1 LALEIDFELISA
13 TEPSE
18 PFCVVDEAA
27 GTMNVR
33 GQLLTA
39 RLVHLGTDDVV
50 CEVKTTRAK
59 ERAVRMNTGDSR
71 DKEMRP
77 EVGVTKIEP
86 VGGANL
92 DGDLE
97 RMLRREIESAL
108 LPCYQR
114 AICRNGRRQGAL
126 TMRVEIGA
134 DGVLSAPT
142 VTVDALDSEL
152 ISGCAM
158 TTIAD
163 LTVPVEAAIPEFGVV
178 VIFRII
184 EGTEGAPT
192 SGWLPGVRA
201 VGGSAIQG
209 LEGSLR

>member
-1 LALEIDFELISA
+1 EVSVATWDALPLVDGRFALELSTSTVHVPCDPDDVENVVVAHDADLLALEIDFELISA

-27 GTMNVR
+27 GTMNIR

-77 EVGVTKIEP
+77 EVEVTKIEP

-92 DGDLE
+92 DGDL
-97 RMLRREIESAL
+97 
-108 LPCYQR
+108 
-114 AICRNGRRQGAL
+114 
-126 TMRVEIGA
+126 
-134 DGVLSAPT
+134 
-142 VTVDALDSEL
+142 
-152 ISGCAM
+152 
-158 TTIAD
+158 
-163 LTVPVEAAIPEFGVV
+163 
-178 VIFRII
+178 
-184 EGTEGAPT
+184 
-192 SGWLPGVRA
+192 
-201 VGGSAIQG
+201 
-209 LEGSLR
+209 